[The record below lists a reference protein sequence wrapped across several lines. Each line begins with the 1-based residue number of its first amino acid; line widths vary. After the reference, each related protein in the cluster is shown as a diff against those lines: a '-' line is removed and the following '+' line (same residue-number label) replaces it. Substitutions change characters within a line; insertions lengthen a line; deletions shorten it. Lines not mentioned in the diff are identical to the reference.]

1 MRGLVDVLKFLGTL
15 FGVRTTT
22 TLLQIRDGN
31 NTKWITTD
39 EWFREQKQM
48 NFNFNQGVLN
58 ECKSKRTII
67 AIEKA

>member
-1 MRGLVDVLKFLGTL
+1 MRGLADVLRFLRTL
-15 FGVRTTT
+15 LGVRTTT

-31 NTKWITTD
+31 NTKWITTN

-48 NFNFNQGVLN
+48 NFNLNQGVLN

-67 AIEKA
+67 AVEKA